1 MNKLNNF
8 MTKRKNDKRNSLIID
23 NFDYN
28 DNNDNDKNND
38 VKRNVTILKRQ
49 VSLDLNEYKIDK
61 IDKKT
66 NMDYQNERKYSIYTN
81 ESVDSIVN
89 KGIQKFDLSIQQD
102 HLKQVKVLD
111 CYKCKNTDNKDD
123 KFMIL
128 NCSHIYHI
136 GCLVESHFDKFNK
149 FGGIIDQDFCNNCIC
164 EKCNE
169 PMELED
175 IIHIHNKFTKTTKE
189 HLKIQEDR
197 IEILDKQMNKIKE
210 EMRNLLEYKQ
220 RLEDKKNKSKQITI
234 SLNNRL

>member
-1 MNKLNNF
+1 MQS
-8 MTKRKNDKRNSLIID
+8 RK
-23 NFDYN
+23 
-28 DNNDNDKNND
+28 DNN
-38 VKRNVTILKRQ
+38 VKRNATILKRQ
-49 VSLDLNEYKIDK
+49 TSLDLNEYE

-66 NMDYQNERKYSIYTN
+66 NKNERGYSIYTN
-81 ESVDSIVN
+81 ESIDSIVN
-89 KGIQKFDLSIQQD
+89 KGIQKFDSSTQD
-102 HLKQVKVLD
+102 QLKHVKVLD
-111 CYKCKNTDNKDD
+111 CYKCKNIDNKDD